1 MNNKK
6 IQELKRLLIIVD
18 MVNGFVKE
26 GALADP
32 YIKNIIPENIKLIE
46 MILKNNE
53 GLAFIKDSHEEGCR
67 EFERYPIH
75 CVKGTYESE
84 LISELSKYDKKG
96 QVYEKNS
103 TSTLFAPNFISDIKK
118 LKSLK
123 EVIIAGCC
131 TDICIMNL
139 AIPLQN
145 YFDQNN
151 NEIEIIIPVNAIETY
166 DAPWHNRE
174 EYNLMAYKMME
185 QSGIKLVKKYGGD
198 KYGN

>member
-123 EVIIAGCC
+123 EVIITGCC

-145 YFDQNN
+145 YFDQND

-166 DAPWHNRE
+166 EAPWHNRE